1 MHASIKLAK
10 MTSFTRTESNGKKWF
25 VLVGF
30 RQIKREK
37 IVGTLWFLVE
47 KTIEKPQLNGA
58 AHSLNYHNFTAR
70 LNKYESNEMQHLQ
83 CISNIRLLSAANLSQ
98 TDFMFCI
105 FLLLGS
111 KTKPFPT
118 KCENFWYLKCENGFK
133 SPAQNRKK
141 EQICKKSQPL
151 RVQCKAEKETI
162 TSFQM
167 KYKIMT

>member
-25 VLVGF
+25 VFVGF
-30 RQIKREK
+30 RQIRREK

-70 LNKYESNEMQHLQ
+70 LNKNESNEMQHLQ

-105 FLLLGS
+105 FFCSDQKRNRFRRNVKTFDIWNAKMDLNHRLRTEKRS
-111 KTKPFPT
+111 K
-118 KCENFWYLKCENGFK
+118 Y
-133 SPAQNRKK
+133 
-141 EQICKKSQPL
+141 
-151 RVQCKAEKETI
+151 AEKANR
-162 TSFQM
+162 
-167 KYKIMT
+167 